1 MRTFLLFAGVSAFAA
16 VSPTVP
22 AAGTLNVSRDIRP
35 ILSDNGFK
43 CYGPVAAAR
52 EAQLRLDVRADAL
65 AERRS
70 GAIPIV
76 PGKPELSEV
85 VQRIESRFANER
97 MSPADSNVTLVA
109 AEITTLRRWIAEGA
123 EHRPHWS
130 FSTPKRTA
138 LPGIQNRKSGLENP
152 APHLTPCIS
161 QRARRPAH
169 RSHRADQVLDSV
181 TAVRTSGRSVKKDF
195 LQNSVIAP
203 G

>member
-43 CYGPVAAAR
+43 CHGPVAAAR

-85 VQRIESRFANER
+85 VQRIEWRFADER
-97 MSPADSNVTLVA
+97 MPPADSNVTLVA

-123 EHRPHWS
+123 EDRPHWL

-138 LPGIQNRKSGLENP
+138 LPEIQKRKSNLENP
-152 APHLTPCIS
+152 TSRLTPCMS

-169 RSHRADQVLDSV
+169 RSHRADKAFDSV